1 MKSLKFAKGKSEG
14 GCGRRRVLKPTVCG
28 CGPRGRHGGGPRRE
42 KAQGLK
48 GVAQAAKRP
57 LSLPPGDHPSA
68 GPAVSGQH
76 DFAVYTGWARE
87 APFLFWLWF
96 ISQPA
101 LFSTIHLHQCVHLA
115 EMGAEDEQQWASEQ
129 VKLVAFFSADHCSW
143 TRWCMGV
150 VENNGRAARSLNF
163 EGAW

>member
-1 MKSLKFAKGKSEG
+1 M
-14 GCGRRRVLKPTVCG
+14 
-28 CGPRGRHGGGPRRE
+28 
-42 KAQGLK
+42 
-48 GVAQAAKRP
+48 AQAAKRP

-129 VKLVAFFSADHCSW
+129 VKLVAFFFQLTTAA
-143 TRWCMGV
+143 
-150 VENNGRAARSLNF
+150 GRA
-163 EGAW
+163 GAWGLSRTGLPRPCCTQLEL